1 MEQYPRHAWGP
12 SQFAALFALF
22 GIVLLITSCST
33 VYPRTPIGTG
43 TYAYLNGELS
53 WTYPVTLEEIKVA
66 TLAAL
71 TELRL
76 PVRTQRI
83 DGFGGTIEAVRGEQI
98 TVRLRLQPESEK
110 TTRLRVRFGRLGNR
124 QESERIHAEVR
135 QQLGL

>member
-1 MEQYPRHAWGP
+1 MAQHPRHAWSP
-12 SQFAALFALF
+12 SRFAALFALF
-22 GIVLLITSCST
+22 GIVLLITGCRT
-33 VYPRTPIGTG
+33 IYPRTPIGTG
-43 TYAYLNGELS
+43 TYSYLNGELS
-53 WTYPVTLEEIKVA
+53 WTYPVALEELKAA

-76 PVRTQRI
+76 PVHTQRI

-124 QESERIHAEVR
+124 QESERIHAAVR

>member
-1 MEQYPRHAWGP
+1 V
-12 SQFAALFALF
+12 LFALF
-22 GIVLLITSCST
+22 ASVLLITGCST

-43 TYAYLNGELS
+43 TYTYLNGELS
-53 WTYPVTLEEIKVA
+53 WTYPVTLEELKAA

-83 DGFGGTIEAVRGEQI
+83 DGFGGTIEAVRGEQV